1 MELPKHPLT
10 IEQSRFFS
18 KLRSFL
24 PEKLYFYGSILRDD
38 FLPGLSDIDVLYF
51 TKDDLKT
58 TVKNAYRYLQQDT
71 RATKIQMLHFLY
83 HSSGTKQIIS
93 GYKLKYTNIPDGI
106 IVELS
111 IYDDKFKHMIMDEQR
126 KKASI
131 PFYIVWTMMFLKM
144 LAYKY
149 RVLPE
154 DTFRWVKD
162 RLFISTSG
170 IKNTF
175 LPINNDSKT
184 QL

>member
-1 MELPKHPLT
+1 METPKHPLT
-10 IEQSRFFS
+10 SQQSRFFS

-51 TKDDLKT
+51 TKDDLKK
-58 TVKNAYRYLQQDT
+58 TVQNAYRYLQQDT

-83 HSSGTKQIIS
+83 HSSRTKQVIS
-93 GYKLKYTNIPDGI
+93 GYKLKYTNVDDGI
-106 IVELS
+106 IVEVS
-111 IYDDKFKHMIMDEQR
+111 IYDDKFKDMIMDEQIR
-126 KKASI
+126 KAHI
-131 PFYIVWTMMFLKM
+131 PFYIVWAMLFLKI

-154 DTFRWVKD
+154 DTFRWIKD
-162 RLFISTSG
+162 RLFINMSG

-175 LPINNDSKT
+175 LPVDNDSKT
-184 QL
+184 KL